1 MMSIIPFGDRLIV
14 EIFDIK
20 YDGNLELPEAAKD
33 MPQIGTITALG
44 TDMEL
49 KEFVRVGDKIIFG
62 KYAGQ
67 HFMPDMRNKILILRK
82 DEIMGKI
89 EMPQEGE

>member
-1 MMSIIPFGDRLIV
+1 MNIIPFGDRLIV

-20 YDGNLELPEAAKD
+20 YEGNLEIPEAVKD
-33 MPQIGTITALG
+33 MPQIGTIIAVG
-44 TDMEL
+44 TDKEL
-49 KEFVRVGDKIIFG
+49 NEFVSVGDKIIFG

-67 HFMPDMRNKILILRK
+67 HFMPDMKNKVLILRK

-89 EMPQEGE
+89 DQELAE